1 MKVLFI
7 DGKRTGYSIEQ
18 CGETMTVR
26 QLVGTLKFA
35 VANGYLDAD
44 SPIYLANDNGYTFGE
59 ISDWNSFMVGEA
71 DDAEDVY
78 ESAKE
83 DGLYEL
89 SYCWE
94 SYDDFEQNDEDDEG

>member
-7 DGKRTGYSIEQ
+7 DGKRTGYGIEQ

-35 VANGYLDAD
+35 VERGDLDAD
-44 SPIYLANDNGYTFGE
+44 SPIYLANDDGYTFGE
-59 ISDWNSFMVGEA
+59 ISDWNSFMIGEA
-71 DDAEDVY
+71 DDSDEVY
-78 ESAKE
+78 ENAQEK
-83 DGLYEL
+83 GFYEL

-94 SYDDFEQNDEDDEG
+94 GYDDFEEVGED